1 MENKLNIA
9 YFSENLKGDKTM
21 TEQEKQ
27 RYQKVKKAL
36 FDKYYSFLN
45 EPQREAVYTVN
56 GPVLI
61 LAGAGSG
68 KTTVLVNRI
77 AHIIKYGDA
86 YFSSYIPDFINAD
99 AHNDISG
106 KDLVC
111 GICNGQFVIISAE
124 NILFKGTVVNDI
136 DGGTHF
142 KVKSGIRQLG
152 FGKCEFTFHSH

>member
-1 MENKLNIA
+1 MGIAVEVNI
-9 YFSENLKGDKTM
+9 
-21 TEQEKQ
+21 
-27 RYQKVKKAL
+27 
-36 FDKYYSFLN
+36 
-45 EPQREAVYTVN
+45 
-56 GPVLI
+56 
-61 LAGAGSG
+61 
-68 KTTVLVNRI
+68 I
-77 AHIIKYGDA
+77 AHGPESGTEADTAAVGVGELTGCNLSIFA
-86 YFSSYIPDFINAD
+86 VFSAVKSSQLLDFINAD
-99 AHNDISG
+99 AHNDITG